1 MSGRGLAPLAM
12 AALLTLPAA
21 ASADVQLTIQNGRLT
36 LNARNATVREILAE
50 WARVGRIRILNGE
63 RVPGGPIT
71 IQLTD
76 VPEERALEVVL
87 RSVSGYVAAPRR
99 VATDGASTFERI
111 LVLPTSAAP
120 RPAVA
125 PTPPPPVRQ
134 PQPFPGTFNPQ
145 FNPPF
150 PQPGDFPVDDDQD
163 APRPV
168 NVIPNPGAAGAA
180 FPQPQPQ
187 PQPDA
192 PPQPQPQF
200 QAVPGRAPGGAP
212 VGVAQPGMVVPTP
225 RPAPGTQPA
234 APGQPPPNAPPDGP
248 Q

>member
-1 MSGRGLAPLAM
+1 M

-21 ASADVQLTIQNGRLT
+21 ASAEVQLSIRNGRLT
-36 LNARNATVREILAE
+36 LTARNATVREILAE

-87 RSVSGYVAAPRR
+87 RSVSGYMAAPRR

-111 LVLPTSAAP
+111 LVLPTSAPP
-120 RPAVA
+120 RQATVA
-125 PTPPPPVRQ
+125 PTPTPVRQ

-145 FNPPF
+145 FNPQF
-150 PQPGDFPVDDDQD
+150 PQAGDFPVDDDQD

-168 NVIPNPGAAGAA
+168 NVIPNPAGPGAGI
-180 FPQPQPQ
+180 QQPQ

-192 PPQPQPQF
+192 PPQQQPQF
-200 QAVPGRAPGGAP
+200 QAVPGLAPGGAP
-212 VGVAQPGMVVPTP
+212 AGVAQPGMVVPAP
-225 RPAPGTQPA
+225 RPAPGTQPG
-234 APGQPPPNAPPDGP
+234 APGQPPPPNAPPGVP